1 MPRKIPI
8 LDLQPEIETQWSEL
22 TAAIENVLRT
32 GQFIMGPDVKA
43 FEDEV
48 AKYLGTKHAIGVNS
62 GTDALVIGLRAAGV
76 GPGDEVITSPFTF
89 FATAES
95 ISQIG
100 AVPVFV
106 DIDPHT
112 FNIDPVAV
120 KRAISGKTKA
130 IIPVHLYGQA
140 ADMDAIM
147 TIAREHGLKV
157 IEDVAQG
164 FGCDWRGRKAGAI
177 GDVGAYSFFPSK
189 NLGAFGDGGLITTSD
204 DGIADVARMLR
215 VHGARKKYYNETVG
229 YNSRLDTIQAAVLR
243 IRLRKIDEWNA
254 GRRRAA
260 HRYTAALAAIADVV
274 PPIEHGHGL
283 HVYHQYT
290 VRILGGRRD
299 AVQQALTAAGIGTMV
314 YYPVP
319 CHQLPLYKDGAP
331 SLPLS
336 ERAAAEVLSL
346 PIGPSLSDADVDRVV
361 ESLRAAVA

>member
-1 MPRKIPI
+1 VTRKIPV
-8 LDLQPEIETQWSEL
+8 LDLQPEIEAQWPEL

-48 AKYLGTKHAIGVNS
+48 GQYLGAKHAIGVNS
-62 GTDALVIGLRAAGV
+62 GTDALVIGLRAAGI

-112 FNIDPVAV
+112 FNIDPDAAQKAV
-120 KRAISGKTKA
+120 TAKTKA

-140 ADMDAIM
+140 ADMDAVM
-147 TIAREHGLKV
+147 AIAREHGLKV

-164 FGCDWRGRKAGAI
+164 FGCDWNGKKGGAI

-189 NLGAFGDGGLITTSD
+189 NLGAFGDGGLITTND
-204 DGIADVARMLR
+204 DQIADVARMLR

-260 HRYTAALAAIADVV
+260 HRYTAAFASIPGVT
-274 PPIEHGHGL
+274 PPIEHGRGL

-290 VRILGGRRD
+290 VRIAGGKRD
-299 AVQQALTAAGIGTMV
+299 AVQQALDAAGIGTMV

-319 CHQLPLYKDGAP
+319 CHHLPLYKEGAP
-331 SLPLS
+331 SLPQS
-336 ERAAAEVLSL
+336 EQAAAEALSL

-361 ESLRAAVA
+361 EALRAAVA